1 MSTSK
6 NTTVSGLPIKIEND
20 KNIHRVTYE
29 NFYTKEGVNA
39 FERALE
45 DIKQKSQAL
54 NPHILNITINID
66 Y

>member
-1 MSTSK
+1 MSK

-20 KNIHRVTYE
+20 KNYHRATYD

-39 FERALE
+39 FERGLE
-45 DIKQKSQAL
+45 DIKQRSQAL
-54 NPHILNITINID
+54 NPHFLNITINLG